1 MAGVTLVAI
10 AVPEQL
16 ATAHLAGMPV
26 VAGLYAFLAAVLMFA
41 LLGANRTMSVGADS
55 TIAPMLAA
63 AVTAVAGVGSARY
76 GADMALLA
84 LLVGVVVIVV
94 GVARMGWIA
103 DFLSVPVVTGFLAGI
118 AVIIVIGQLPAVLGL
133 PPSRATRRRSSS
145 RVVRHLGET
154 NL

>member
-1 MAGVTLVAI
+1 MTQRQPRRLPILLWLQGYRAASLPIDLVAGVTLVAI

-63 AVTAVAGVGSARY
+63 AVTAVAGAGSAR
-76 GADMALLA
+76 
-84 LLVGVVVIVV
+84 
-94 GVARMGWIA
+94 
-103 DFLSVPVVTGFLAGI
+103 
-118 AVIIVIGQLPAVLGL
+118 
-133 PPSRATRRRSSS
+133 
-145 RVVRHLGET
+145 
-154 NL
+154 